1 MKITILII
9 ILSMCFTNEKE
20 EYKFYETK
28 FEELNLTVPDIILNG
43 MKCINGDCNNG
54 EGRFVFYTEMYEGD
68 FKDNNRHGK
77 GVQVWSNGDYVHGMW
92 DNDEIYFGVYY
103 YGYGNH
109 YGDIYVGEFSNGF
122 KHGEGTYKS
131 VNGFIHTGEWVDD
144 LPNGYGKRLLPDGT
158 IDEGN
163 FINGKLVTKV
173 EL

>member
-9 ILSMCFTNEKE
+9 ILSMCFTNDKE

-28 FEELNLTVPDIILNG
+28 FEELNLTVPDVILNG
-43 MKCINGDCNNG
+43 MKCIDGDCDNG
-54 EGRFVFYTEMYEGD
+54 EGRFVLYTPMYEGG
-68 FKDNNRHGK
+68 FKDTNRHGE

-103 YGYGNH
+103 YGFGNY

-131 VNGFIHTGEWVDD
+131 VNGEIYSGEWGDD

-158 IDEGN
+158 IDKGN